1 MELVKRSLRGS
12 KFLNF
17 ISSSAGFLRISF
29 EKSKTQVRV
38 LELTGFFINSFS
50 SSCARRAL
58 KASLALYP
66 GRLWGLFDAANAK
79 LRSGFDIFNPALIF
93 PLVYFAFVSISSYTI
108 SVLGLVS
115 ILLGISFFVLG
126 VLISGRIRFG
136 KIYLEEHSER
146 IAIFLVIT
154 AGLSLA
160 YDLFYAGSIPLLNPA
175 ARRHLSVTFTMLS
188 SLLVP
193 GGILV
198 ISILGKR
205 LQEGR
210 ISLGEARTYAL
221 LAMLLTTGFISL
233 LGYRT
238 QTIVALLGCTAAMYY
253 TGGRRNGI
261 AACSRNRRIIG
272 VAEILVAFF
281 SVIFAVSSV
290 GYYRALS
297 EGSSI
302 SFMDVI
308 GKRIGLTL
316 SIYDYLINR
325 FPLGVN
331 RGSVLLA
338 TFSSFFSFIPGPRF
352 GPRTIVAQIFG
363 VRDVS
368 MTSTLLGT
376 VVVDFGIPGIILF
389 TLLLGFAVGL
399 AYNAA
404 KQTGSVLSVAI
415 FALLIAYTLV
425 SIETGLVDFNVVM
438 FFIISFLVLYASAR

>member
-1 MELVKRSLRGS
+1 MNVQGS
-12 KFLNF
+12 KFLSIVALLARF
-17 ISSSAGFLRISF
+17 FRSSF
-29 EKSKTQVRV
+29 EKSDARVR
-38 LELTGFFINSFS
+38 LLRAAEFLMNSFS
-50 SSCARRAL
+50 SSFVRKIANAMPVF
-58 KASLALYP
+58 YP
-66 GRLWGLFDAANAK
+66 AKLWKIFDAANAK
-79 LRSGFDIFNPALIF
+79 FRGSLDIFNPALIF
-93 PLVYFAFVSISSYTI
+93 PLVYFAFVSISSYTV
-108 SVLGLVS
+108 SLLGLVS
-115 ILLGISFFVLG
+115 ILLGMSFFVLG
-126 VLISGRIRFG
+126 VLISGRIGFG

-146 IAIFLVIT
+146 IAIFLVII
-154 AGLSLA
+154 ASLSLA

-198 ISILGKR
+198 ISLLGKK
-205 LQEGR
+205 LEQGQ
-210 ISLGEARTYAL
+210 ISLREARVYAL
-221 LAMLLTTGFISL
+221 LAMVVTTGLISL

-253 TGGRRNGI
+253 
-261 AACSRNRRIIG
+261 RRIIG

-302 SFMDVI
+302 GFMDVI

-316 SIYDYLINR
+316 NIYDYLINR

-338 TFSSFFSFIPGPRF
+338 TFSSFFSFIPGPRL

-376 VVVDFGIPGIILF
+376 VVVDFGIPGIIFF

-399 AYNAA
+399 AYSAV
-404 KQTGSVLSVAI
+404 KQTGSVLGIAI
-415 FALLIAYTLV
+415 FSLLIAYTLV
-425 SIETGLVDFNVVM
+425 GIETGLVDFNVVM
-438 FFIISFLVLYASAR
+438 FFIISFLVLYVSAR

>member
-1 MELVKRSLRGS
+1 MELLLSALRGS

-17 ISSSAGFLRISF
+17 ISSSARFFRTSF
-29 EKSKTQVRV
+29 ESSKTQVRI

-50 SSCARRAL
+50 SSYARRAL
-58 KASLALYP
+58 KASPALYP
-66 GRLWGLFDAANAK
+66 GRLWGIFDAVNAR

-108 SVLGLVS
+108 SILGLVS
-115 ILLGISFFVLG
+115 ILLGMSFFVLG

-160 YDLFYAGSIPLLNPA
+160 YDLWYAGSIPLLNPA

-198 ISILGKR
+198 ISLLGKR
-205 LQEGR
+205 LEQGQ
-210 ISLGEARTYAL
+210 ISLREARVYAL
-221 LAMLLTTGFISL
+221 LAMVVTTGLISL

-253 TGGRRNGI
+253 
-261 AACSRNRRIIG
+261 RRIIG

-281 SVIFAVSSV
+281 LVIFAVSSV

-302 SFMDVI
+302 GFMDVI
-308 GKRIGLTL
+308 GKRIGLTM

-376 VVVDFGIPGIILF
+376 VVLDFGIPGIIFF

-399 AYNAA
+399 AYNAV
-404 KQTGSVLSVAI
+404 KQTGSVLGVAI
-415 FALLIAYTLV
+415 FSLLIAYTLV
-425 SIETGLVDFNVVM
+425 GIETGLVDFNVVM
-438 FFIISFLVLYASAR
+438 FFIISFLALYVSAR